1 VNTATRGIAA
11 LAVASATM
19 SLGLRTAPHS
29 AMPAFGAGERLEYAV
44 SFGRL
49 HVGSG
54 EMSLVA
60 LDTTTGPSAWEAR
73 LTVSGGVPFF
83 HVRDTMSSLFDTATF
98 TSRRFTQH
106 INEGR
111 YHARRDFAIDPLDR
125 TYVKNDGAPSPSS
138 ADPVD
143 DVSLIYLVRTLP
155 LADGDRY
162 EFNRYF
168 QPDQNPI
175 TIRVVRRERITVPAG
190 SYAAILIEP
199 EIRAT
204 GIFSQKGRAQLWFS
218 DDSSRLLLQ
227 MKARLSIG
235 SINLYLTHA
244 MRATSPR
251 SALSVCSCPV
261 LLHGFMK

>member
-1 VNTATRGIAA
+1 MSSVTRGIAVV
-11 LAVASATM
+11 AVTSAAVG
-19 SLGLRTAPHS
+19 LGVRTSPRS
-29 AMPAFGAGERLEYAV
+29 AMPAFGVGEHLEYAV
-44 SFGRL
+44 SFSRL

-60 LDTTTGPSAWEAR
+60 LDTTSGPAAWNAR

-83 HVRDTMSSLFDTATF
+83 HVRDTMSSLFDTTTF
-98 TSRRFTQH
+98 SSRRFTQH
-106 INEGR
+106 INEGP
-111 YHARRDFAIDPLDR
+111 YHAQRNFAIDALGR
-125 TYVKNDGAPSPSS
+125 TYTKNDGAPSPSS
-138 ADPVD
+138 SDPVD

-175 TIRVVRRERITVPAG
+175 IIRVVRRERISVPAG
-190 SYAAILIEP
+190 TYAAILIEP
-199 EIRAT
+199 EIRAS
-204 GIFSQKGRAQLWFS
+204 GIFSQNGHAQLWFS

-244 MRATSPR
+244 TRATSSRPGTIR
-251 SALSVCSCPV
+251 AP
-261 LLHGFMK
+261 